1 MAFIRK
7 IENQSLKVNGKPVDF
22 ALKKIQDVL
31 QKQTNGVEEPHRHN
45 FYTIIW
51 TQQGSGNHRIDTHT
65 FPVEAN
71 SIFFIHP
78 EQVHQLTSSEDTTGI
93 ALLFTQ
99 DFLIKNGLSEAFL
112 HSLHLFH
119 EKGSSTL
126 ISIPD
131 DDVYIQQ
138 LVDKMSPIYESEGS
152 FRSEKLSALLKLF
165 LIHCSELAKV
175 QQHEIF
181 EDVEAYP
188 EIVIKF
194 KKLVDEKYFEWH
206 KVNQYAEKLLTTS
219 NYLNELVKKHTGRSA
234 KVHIR
239 NRLISE
245 AKRLAYFTHL
255 SNKEIG
261 FQLGFNDPSHFAKF
275 LRQFVSNDNI

>member
-31 QKQTNGVEEPHRHN
+31 QKPTNGVEEPHRHN

-51 TQQGSGNHRIDTHT
+51 TQKGSGNHRIDTHT
-65 FPVEAN
+65 FPVAEN

-78 EQVHQLTSSEDTTGI
+78 EQVHQLTTSEDSVGI
-93 ALLFTQ
+93 TLLFTH
-99 DFLIKNGLSEAFL
+99 DFLIKNGFSEAFL
-112 HSLHLFH
+112 VSIQLFR
-119 EKGSSTL
+119 EKGSATW
-126 ISIPD
+126 ISIPETD
-131 DDVYIQQ
+131 SYLQ
-138 LVDKMSPIYESEGS
+138 LLIDLMLPVYESEVA
-152 FRSEKLSALLKLF
+152 FRSDKLSAFLKLF
-165 LIHCSELAKV
+165 LIHCSELGKT
-175 QQHEIF
+175 QQPAAF
-181 EDVEAYP
+181 EEVEAYP
-188 EIVIKF
+188 EMVIKF
-194 KKLVDEKYFEWH
+194 KKLVDEKYVEWH
-206 KVNQYAEKLLTTS
+206 KVNQYAEKLLTTP

-239 NRLISE
+239 NRLIAE
-245 AKRLAYFTHL
+245 TKRLAYFTHL